1 MQYDEKTRQDI
12 LKRLSG
18 YRKKHTL
25 GCEKAARQLA
35 KQYGEDPDRCG
46 FAALLH
52 DITKGFS
59 EEEQLYLCKKYG
71 IMTCDVEK
79 RAAKILHGKT
89 AAKIAQE
96 AYGIDAE
103 MADAISYHTT
113 GRKHMTKMD
122 KILYLADF
130 IEETRTFEGVEPARK
145 LAKKDLDTALLYCFD
160 FSIRDLLDRRLE
172 IHLDTVEARNGL
184 LMDQQK

>member
-1 MQYDEKTRQDI
+1 MRYDEETRQDI
-12 LKRLSG
+12 LKRLTG
-18 YRKKHTL
+18 YRLQHTL
-25 GCEKAARQLA
+25 GCEKAAYSLA
-35 KQYGEDPDRCG
+35 QKYGADPERCA

-59 EEEQLYLCKKYG
+59 AEEQLYLCEKYG

-96 AYGIDAE
+96 AYGIDQE

-122 KILYLADF
+122 KIIYLADF
-130 IEETRTFEGVEPARK
+130 IEETRTFEGVKPARK
-145 LAKKDLDTALLYCFD
+145 LAETDLNQAMLYCLD
-160 FSIRDLLDRRLE
+160 FSIRDLLDRKLE
-172 IHLDTVEARNGL
+172 IHLDTIEARNGL
-184 LMDQQK
+184 LMDKK